1 MSLLS
6 NRLSEWA
13 IAPTMVTLLA
23 SVCMPA
29 WADGITP
36 AADGTG
42 TQVTPNGSDYAI
54 TGGTSSADAQNL
66 FHSFEAFNLLTG
78 ESATFITDPSVLNIL
93 SR

>member
-1 MSLLS
+1 MKLKV
-6 NRLSEWA
+6 WA
-13 IAPTMVTLLA
+13 IAAALSTAYGFQALPVQ
-23 SVCMPA
+23 
-29 WADGITP
+29 ADGITP